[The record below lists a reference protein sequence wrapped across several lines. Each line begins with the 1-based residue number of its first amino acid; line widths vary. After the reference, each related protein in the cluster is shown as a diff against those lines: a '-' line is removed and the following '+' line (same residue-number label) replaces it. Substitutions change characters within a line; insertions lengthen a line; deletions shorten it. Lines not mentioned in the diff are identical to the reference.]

1 MKKMGRV
8 QALCGALVLGVA
20 LAGSPGQ
27 AQDDFED
34 FEAFEDEQS
43 QAFDSAPSVSDSFG
57 TELDELAPPVGADA
71 QIPPNTVPIIEE
83 PNIEVSEPSFEPQND
98 IPIYDSSTPVVASM
112 DAPDLMLES
121 KFYQIY
127 QNYHSSPTPETQ
139 WNALL
144 GGRSQEYYQIRN
156 GDTLWGVS
164 ETLFGDGNYWPK
176 IWSQNGEI
184 KNPHLISPSNRIQF
198 FLGSQDEAPS
208 FVFTESTKVD
218 PTKDISTQTAQ
229 VAESTEE
236 TVLFDGVKVDIPPPT
251 RPERRVI
258 REFPPS
264 LPDWQNS
271 DRGGNYDTQT
281 GIELRFGTNTTPSDR
296 VPLETY
302 IVDRPDRPLGTVRE
316 MEAGGERAALYQYL
330 YVTLPSK
337 TAKVGDRFLVVQNRG
352 LLTPPLKQLEDQLEE
367 QGYQIQVQGEIEI
380 VELNDSRSGKD
391 LFRALVVSSI
401 NPILVDSWVVPGKME
416 YVDIDDSGQKADVN
430 SVIVGGYLDSAR
442 KLFTIRDFVFLN
454 RGEKDGLI
462 VGQRLDVRATR
473 GLRVKDTLVKRDLRN
488 IGELKIV
495 KLSSSFATAVVTK
508 VSEEIRAGDVTG
520 SKAAI
525 VFEDDEELSSRFKEE
540 SLDKAFAEFDDI
552 DDAGFEDTDEGF
564 EEIDV
569 DGDITE
575 NEESE
580 ELSQDAELDSEFA
593 EELDAAFDEGF
604 TDEAGAEGFG
614 EDDADLFEDEF
625 E

>member
-1 MKKMGRV
+1 M
-8 QALCGALVLGVA
+8 
-20 LAGSPGQ
+20 GSP
-27 AQDDFED
+27 
-34 FEAFEDEQS
+34 
-43 QAFDSAPSVSDSFG
+43 
-57 TELDELAPPVGADA
+57 
-71 QIPPNTVPIIEE
+71 
-83 PNIEVSEPSFEPQND
+83 
-98 IPIYDSSTPVVASM
+98 
-112 DAPDLMLES
+112 
-121 KFYQIY
+121 
-127 QNYHSSPTPETQ
+127 
-139 WNALL
+139 
-144 GGRSQEYYQIRN
+144 
-156 GDTLWGVS
+156 
-164 ETLFGDGNYWPK
+164 
-176 IWSQNGEI
+176 
-184 KNPHLISPSNRIQF
+184 
-198 FLGSQDEAPS
+198 
-208 FVFTESTKVD
+208 
-218 PTKDISTQTAQ
+218 
-229 VAESTEE
+229 
-236 TVLFDGVKVDIPPPT
+236 
-251 RPERRVI
+251 
-258 REFPPS
+258 
-264 LPDWQNS
+264 
-271 DRGGNYDTQT
+271 
-281 GIELRFGTNTTPSDR
+281 
-296 VPLETY
+296 
-302 IVDRPDRPLGTVRE
+302 
-316 MEAGGERAALYQYL
+316 
-330 YVTLPSK
+330 
-337 TAKVGDRFLVVQNRG
+337 
-352 LLTPPLKQLEDQLEE
+352 
-367 QGYQIQVQGEIEI
+367 IQVQGEIEI

-604 TDEAGAEGFG
+604 TDEAGAESFG